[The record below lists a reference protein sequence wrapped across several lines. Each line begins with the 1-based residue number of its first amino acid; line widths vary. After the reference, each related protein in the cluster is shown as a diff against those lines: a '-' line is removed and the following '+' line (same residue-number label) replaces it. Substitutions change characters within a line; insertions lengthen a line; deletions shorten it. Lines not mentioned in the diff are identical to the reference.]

1 MWGGRFQGGPAEA
14 MFQLSVSTQFDWR
27 LAPEDIAGSIAHASA
42 LHRAGLLGDADYEQ
56 MEAALRGML
65 EEVHSGELRP
75 APTDEDVHGALERIL
90 TERVGPVLGGR
101 LRAGRSLNDQI
112 ATLIRMYLRREIRAL
127 GQDVVEVI
135 TALCAQSDAHPRA
148 IMPGRTHMQT
158 AQPVLLDQG
167 TDLGLQ
173 VFRVADQ
180 VFQRLHGATI
190 PFRGATVS
198 PWTRTTIRRRSAPAS
213 PTPPI
218 AAARAA

>member
-1 MWGGRFQGGPAEA
+1 MSDHQEGFLWGGRFQGGPAEA

-101 LRAGRSLNDQI
+101 LRAGRSRNDQI

-135 TALCAQSDAHPRA
+135 TALCAQS
-148 IMPGRTHMQT
+148 
-158 AQPVLLDQG
+158 
-167 TDLGLQ
+167 
-173 VFRVADQ
+173 
-180 VFQRLHGATI
+180 
-190 PFRGATVS
+190 
-198 PWTRTTIRRRSAPAS
+198 
-213 PTPPI
+213 
-218 AAARAA
+218 